1 MMMLMDGWM
10 MRMLMRMRIHSVFF
24 TMISILY
31 HIISSSIYL
40 YLSDH
45 LSIYLSRSGG
55 DSDPLK
61 IDLSKP
67 NNFTRGNI
75 IIYRYHHVPSL
86 STILVIIIIYHR
98 YHYLPSSLSSSL
110 SMSIHTIL
118 LLSVN
123 VLRQ

>member
-1 MMMLMDGWM
+1 MM
-10 MRMLMRMRIHSVFF
+10 MRMLMRMRIHSDFF
-24 TMISILY
+24 TMIYILY
-31 HIISSSIYL
+31 HIISSSIYPFI
-40 YLSDH
+40 YPSI
-45 LSIYLSRSGG
+45 SIYLSHSGG

-67 NNFTRGNI
+67 NNFTRGNVI
-75 IIYRYHHVPSL
+75 IIYR
-86 STILVIIIIYHR
+86 IIIIIYHR